1 MSVYYNFLLISLV
14 PLASARANRGV
25 DVNGASIDFLGQSGK
40 MKFCPTAQCEQT
52 SMTISMNKLV
62 ELDQAAQQTN
72 NKVPSF
78 ASQAFGTLIKNYT
91 TTTPSGH
98 FPWWLLLIL
107 FCILLCGFD
116 FDVVFLGGFVGGRL
130 VNPRLCWCEWREC
143 YQSSVHEHS
152 EGRQ

>member
-1 MSVYYNFLLISLV
+1 MFVGVTTQHDLQFYELRSIIFYYDHVLNLHHHIINNSTTNIMMQMSVYYNFLLISLV

-98 FPWWLLLIL
+98 FP
-107 FCILLCGFD
+107 
-116 FDVVFLGGFVGGRL
+116 
-130 VNPRLCWCEWREC
+130 
-143 YQSSVHEHS
+143 
-152 EGRQ
+152 